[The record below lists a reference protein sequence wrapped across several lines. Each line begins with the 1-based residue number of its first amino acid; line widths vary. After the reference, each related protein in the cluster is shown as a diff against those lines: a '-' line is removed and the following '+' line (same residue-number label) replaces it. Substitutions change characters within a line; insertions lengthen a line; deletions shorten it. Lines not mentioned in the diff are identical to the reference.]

1 MNCDITSGWNSFL
14 VVNYN
19 DSFSMAARL
28 AAIVTNAIHSHE
40 TN

>member
-1 MNCDITSGWNSFL
+1 MNRGITSGWNSFL
-14 VVNYN
+14 VVNHN

-28 AAIVTNAIHSHE
+28 ARITNAIHSHE